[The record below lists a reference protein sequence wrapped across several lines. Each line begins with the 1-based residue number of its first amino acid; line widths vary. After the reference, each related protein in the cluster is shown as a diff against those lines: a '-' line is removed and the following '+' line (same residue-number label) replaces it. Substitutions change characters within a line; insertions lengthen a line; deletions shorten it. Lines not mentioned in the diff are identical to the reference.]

1 MIQLY
6 LFYLI
11 YYDYTNK
18 YNIIYIKDEIHNL
31 KKELFLRIILSDK
44 FELSFFLTIIIKN
57 KYYTRT

>member
-44 FELSFFLTIIIKN
+44 FELSFF
-57 KYYTRT
+57 

>member
-6 LFYLI
+6 L